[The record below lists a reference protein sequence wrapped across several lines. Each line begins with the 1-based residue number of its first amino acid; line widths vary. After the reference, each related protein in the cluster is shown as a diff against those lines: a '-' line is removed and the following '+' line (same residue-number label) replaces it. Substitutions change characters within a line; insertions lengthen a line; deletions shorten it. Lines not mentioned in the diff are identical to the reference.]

1 MIKFLLK
8 RLIAEKE
15 LAEGIRITLEKISKE
30 TKIHRTTL
38 SKIANNKDYNTT
50 VDILDRLCE
59 YFDVPLSELAIYIK
73 TDNKDKE

>member
-15 LAEGIRITLEKISKE
+15 LAEGKRITLEKISRE
-30 TKIHRTTL
+30 TKVHRTTL

-50 VDILDRLCE
+50 VDILDRLCD